1 MRNILFVAAILH
13 AAGALAADSAP
24 PPVTDPAAAPT
35 AALTAASSATST
47 VAPAAAPSGK
57 QPDLTRLQEALNG
70 EKPDSV
76 APTAI
81 PGLYEVVLGGQVL
94 YLSEDGRFA
103 VQGDMVD
110 LGSRANLTENRRGEL
125 RGKAIAAV
133 GESNMV
139 VFAPEGPVKHTVTIF
154 TDIDCGYC
162 RKMHSQIAD
171 YNKEGIKIRYLMF
184 PREGIGSESYHKA
197 VSIWCANNRQE
208 AMTKAKRG
216 ESIEPKTCDN
226 PVQAQYEL
234 GDKLGVR
241 GTPSMVLE
249 SGEMLPGY
257 VPPAQLA
264 RLLAETRDK
273 AIRPTIRP

>member
-1 MRNILFVAAILH
+1 MRNLLLVATVLH
-13 AAGALAADSAP
+13 AASALAADSAP
-24 PPVTDPAAAPT
+24 PPVADPAAAP
-35 AALTAASSATST
+35 AA
-47 VAPAAAPSGK
+47 APATPVAAPSGK
-57 QPDLTRLQEALNG
+57 QPDLARLQEALNG

-76 APTAI
+76 APTVI

-103 VQGDMVD
+103 VQGDILD

-133 GESNMV
+133 GENNMV

-184 PREGIGSESYHKA
+184 PREGIGSESFKKA
-197 VSIWCANNRQE
+197 VAVWCADNRQE

-216 ESIEPKTCDN
+216 ESVEPRTCDN

-241 GTPSMVLE
+241 GTPSMILE

-257 VPPAQLA
+257 VPPTQLT
-264 RLLAETRDK
+264 RLLVEARDK
-273 AIRPTIRP
+273 TIRSTGRP